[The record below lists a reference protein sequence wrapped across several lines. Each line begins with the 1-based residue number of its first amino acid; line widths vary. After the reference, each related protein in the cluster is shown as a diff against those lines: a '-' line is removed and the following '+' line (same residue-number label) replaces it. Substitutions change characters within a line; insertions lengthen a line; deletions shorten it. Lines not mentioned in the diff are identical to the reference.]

1 MRVIIKFNIV
11 FLFLCAFISA
21 TSAPFQQTP
30 TVRTPDTNTIT
41 AAIPGVIKDTITTS
55 SKDSVINKDSLI
67 SQVSAISIIRD
78 TSYNHIDT
86 KLRAA
91 ALRLKQKSVIA
102 RNYVTENDF
111 NTDVCFMVD
120 MSIPSGKNRFF
131 VYNLSKDSVEFT
143 ALVSHGSG
151 SYKPNCDDQLVFSNT
166 PNSYATSIGKYKIGT
181 SYYGTYGLSY
191 RLYGLDSTNDK
202 ALERFIVL
210 HADSYVPNKETYP
223 YHIYESAGCPIVSPS
238 FLTILG
244 KYVTVS
250 KKPMMLWIYN

>member
-1 MRVIIKFNIV
+1 MRLIIKFNIV
-11 FLFLCAFISA
+11 FLLLCAFTTA
-21 TSAPFQQTP
+21 TCTPLHQTP
-30 TVRTPDTNTIT
+30 AVIIADTNIIK
-41 AAIPGVIKDTITTS
+41 AAIPAIIKDTIITNS
-55 SKDSVINKDSLI
+55 RDSANQDSLI
-67 SQVSAISIIRD
+67 SKVSTISIIRD
-78 TSYNHIDT
+78 TSFNHIDT

-91 ALRLKQKSVIA
+91 ALRLKQKSIIA
-102 RNYVTENDF
+102 REYLIKNGF
-111 NTDVCFMVD
+111 NSDVCFMVD

-131 VYNLSKDSVEFT
+131 VYNLDRDSVEFT

-166 PNSYATSIGKYKIGT
+166 PNSYATSIGKYKIGS

-191 RLYGLDSTNDK
+191 KLYGLDSTNDK

-210 HADSYVPNKETYP
+210 HADSYVPTKETYP

>member
-1 MRVIIKFNIV
+1 MGTFLKCCIGFVLLNTSIPVACFSQIISEVHQPEVLVKAGV
-11 FLFLCAFISA
+11 TPVA
-21 TSAPFQQTP
+21 TTIAKVSTAIAA
-30 TVRTPDTNTIT
+30 DTNVTVV
-41 AAIPGVIKDTITTS
+41 A
-55 SKDSVINKDSLI
+55 
-67 SQVSAISIIRD
+67 RD
-78 TSYNHIDT
+78 TSFMHIDT
-86 KLRAA
+86 KLKLAVV
-91 ALRLKQKSVIA
+91 RLKQKTVEA
-102 RNYVTENDF
+102 AEFAKKNDF
-111 NTDVCFMVD
+111 NTEYCFMVD